1 MRLRKAVDF
10 LREISYNMSKAFEM
24 EEILMGLFNR
34 SDKEPQPRSMQTTL
48 MIRVLA
54 VGYILYMLYNI
65 VKSYFAGG
73 ADAPSLTL
81 LLVAILV
88 LGGGS
93 LWVAVVTWKDYK
105 AYKAQEAER
114 QALEEEKTEADQQD
128 DTL

>member
-34 SDKEPQPRSMQTTL
+34 SDKAPQPRSMQTTL

>member
-10 LREISYNMSKAFEM
+10 LRKISYNMSKAFEM
-24 EEILMGLFNR
+24 EEILMGLFDR
-34 SDKEPQPRSMQTTL
+34 TDKEKQPRNMQTTL

>member
-1 MRLRKAVDF
+1 
-10 LREISYNMSKAFEM
+10 
-24 EEILMGLFNR
+24 MGLFNR